1 MEIRMRFLSL
11 FLTISLFINI
21 PLYADPAPSNPGI
34 FSKAKEL
41 AYKAAAYAKKGG
53 EFLISPE
60 GQALLIAA
68 YGATYFIKTL
78 GMRSSKT
85 SQVAVSDLPEAMQ
98 EAVRGMNPQHKI
110 TFHRGG
116 KDCYAQGNH
125 IVLAERLFSYSPEI
139 QKYIMGHEITHIEKN
154 HALKGVIGTYAI
166 VFGVPL
172 ILGFAKLKFDQM
184 ARNTQKD
191 TIKSKCILAAKKVTD
206 FVANN
211 PIIPFAII
219 MTLCSRLSQYTE
231 KEADIVSATKL
242 NCAQGAVDYANHCIK
257 GAKERTA
264 SASWASYFSPFAIA
278 DSISDALGWTR
289 HDSRTKALEYLVPL
303 AEQQKA
309 VA

>member
-1 MEIRMRFLSL
+1 MEIRMRFLAL
-11 FLTISLFINI
+11 FLTFSLFFNI
-21 PLYADPAPSNPGI
+21 PLSANPAPSNPGI

-41 AYKAAAYAKKGG
+41 AGKAIAYAKKGG
-53 EFLISPE
+53 KFLISPE

-68 YGATYFIKTL
+68 YGATYFIKALAMT
-78 GMRSSKT
+78 SSKT
-85 SQVAVSDLPEAMQ
+85 SRAAVLDLPEAMQ

-125 IVLAERLFSYSPEI
+125 IVLEERLFSYSPEI

-154 HALKGVIGTYAI
+154 HSEKMLIGTYAI

-172 ILGFAKLKFDQM
+172 ILGFAKLKLDQL
-184 ARNTQKD
+184 ANASKKD
-191 TIKSKCILAAKKVTD
+191 DFKGKCITAAKKTVD
-206 FVANN
+206 FIAKN
-211 PIIPFAII
+211 PIIPFAIM
-219 MTLCSRLSQYTE
+219 MTLCSRLSQYME

-242 NCAQGAVDYANHCIK
+242 NCAQGAVDYANRCIK
-257 GAKERTA
+257 GWDEYYAKR
-264 SASWASYFSPFAIA
+264 SWTRYFSPFAIA
-278 DSISDALGWTR
+278 DSISNALGWTR

-309 VA
+309 L

>member
-68 YGATYFIKTL
+68 YGATYFIKALAMT
-78 GMRSSKT
+78 SSKT
-85 SQVAVSDLPEAMQ
+85 SRAAVLDLPEAMQ

-110 TFHRGG
+110 TFYRGG

-125 IVLAERLFSYSPEI
+125 IVLEERLFSHSPEE
-139 QKYIMGHEITHIEKN
+139 QRYIMGHEITHIEKN
-154 HALKGVIGTYAI
+154 HQLKGAIGSLLI
-166 VFGVPL
+166 VYGIPL
-172 ILGFAKLKFDQM
+172 ALAVAKYQLDQL
-184 ARNTQKD
+184 AKNNKKD
-191 TIKSKCILAAKKVTD
+191 DFKGKCVSAAKKTVD
-206 FVANN
+206 FIAKN
-211 PIIPFAII
+211 PIIPFAIM
-219 MTLCSRLSQYTE
+219 MTLCSRLSQYNE
-231 KEADIVSATKL
+231 READIVSATKL
-242 NCAQGAVDYANHCIK
+242 NCAQGAVDYANRCIK
-257 GAKERTA
+257 GWDEYYAKR
-264 SASWASYFSPFAIA
+264 SWTSCFSPLAIA

-309 VA
+309 L